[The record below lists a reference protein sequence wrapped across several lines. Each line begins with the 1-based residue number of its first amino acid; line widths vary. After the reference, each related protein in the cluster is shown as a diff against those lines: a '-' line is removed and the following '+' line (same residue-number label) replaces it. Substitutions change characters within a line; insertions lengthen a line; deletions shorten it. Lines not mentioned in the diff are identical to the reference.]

1 MLKDKLNQEQY
12 FEVEERENGILYR
25 GFASQNMSLV
35 DHYLSYGNFTEIE
48 EYADY
53 PYRRV
58 YVDNENKA
66 VFTYCEGDITFKLV
80 NDWNKELEEMDRFYS
95 EY

>member
-12 FEVEERENGILYR
+12 FEVEERENGTIYR
-25 GFASQNMSLV
+25 GFTGQNMSLV
-35 DHYLSYGNFTEIE
+35 NHYLGYGNFREIE
-48 EYADY
+48 AYADGG
-53 PYRRV
+53 YRRV
-58 YVDNENKA
+58 YVDSENKA
-66 VFTYCEGDITFKLV
+66 VFTYCEGDISFKLV